1 MINDETSASKDATYE
16 LESARPFS
24 QSLIWDLNRAYYHNH
39 GIDAWG
45 QGLVPHQVTS
55 NSKVGKTYAE
65 IIFGFLKDL
74 AFKGHVTET
83 VYVLELG
90 AGHGRLAYHTIKHL
104 EKLTQ
109 QIQVQL
115 PPYCY
120 ILSDIAEKNLEFF
133 SSHHQLQQ
141 YFSDGRLDV
150 AYFDMVESD
159 TIALRK
165 SGKVIHRNELNQP
178 LLVLANYLFDSIP
191 IELFH
196 VHEGRMSNI
205 ALSLNSSVDP
215 QQVTVEELLKN
226 ISLEYHADLQT
237 TPYYDEPILND
248 ILSSYKQLLNHSFVL
263 FPVTSL
269 RALENLKD
277 LSTKGTVILTMDKG
291 HHLIHDL
298 EHTAAPVMQ
307 THGSISF
314 NVNFNALGQHCERLG
329 GKAWFPARSTF
340 NLTAGCLLYIEDVDS
355 YTDAKLAYQRYVD
368 DFGPD
373 ELISLKKYSF
383 KHYLELTIDE
393 LLGFMRLSAYDSTVF
408 LKLLPSLKQSLS
420 TITYN
425 ERYRVEQTLNEVWDM
440 YFNITEPEDIAFEI
454 GGVLY
459 QLAYYKEA
467 LTYFTKSEYLF
478 GVTPDVYYNRILC
491 YYQLRQDELF
501 INTLRDAKAAFPS
514 FKNFDQ
520 LSKLDLTAK

>member
-1 MINDETSASKDATYE
+1 MNNDESVSKDAMHD

-24 QSLIWDLNRAYYHNH
+24 ESLIWQLNRDYYNNH

-74 AFKGHVTET
+74 AFKGQISDT

-104 EKLTQ
+104 EKLTN
-109 QIQVQL
+109 QIQIDL

-120 ILSDIAEKNLEFF
+120 VLSDIAEKNLEFF
-133 SSHHQLQQ
+133 ADHHQFQEYYEQ
-141 YFSDGRLDV
+141 GKLDV
-150 AYFDMVESD
+150 AYFDMVSSD
-159 TIALRK
+159 TIELRK
-165 SGKVIHRNELNQP
+165 AGKTIDSCDLNQP
-178 LLVLANYLFDSIP
+178 LIVLANYLFDSIP
-191 IELFH
+191 IELFY
-196 VHEGRMSNI
+196 VKDGQMSNVN
-205 ALSLNSSVDP
+205 LSLKSSINSD
-215 QQVTVEELLKN
+215 QVNSEDILKSIELQ
-226 ISLEYHADLQT
+226 YHTTLQT
-237 TPYYDEPILND
+237 KAYYKEPIFNE
-248 ILSSYKQLLNHSFVL
+248 ILSSYKESLNHSFVL
-263 FPVTSL
+263 FPITSL
-269 RALENLKD
+269 RALENLKT
-277 LSTKGTVILTMDKG
+277 LSTKGAVILTMDKG

-298 EHTAAPVMQ
+298 EHTPAPDMK
-307 THGSISF
+307 THGSMSF

-329 GKAWFPARSTF
+329 GTTWFPARSTF
-340 NLTAGCLLYIEDVDS
+340 NLTAGCLLYIDDVNS

-383 KHYLELTIDE
+383 KHYLDLTIDE

-408 LKLLPSLKQSLS
+408 LKLLPSLKQSLA
-420 TITYN
+420 TITFN
-425 ERYRVEQTLNEVWDM
+425 ERYRIEQTLNEVWNM

-459 QLAYYKEA
+459 QLAYYNEA
-467 LTYFTKSEYLF
+467 LLYFTRSEKLF
-478 GVTPDVYYNRILC
+478 GVTADVYYNRILC

-501 INTLRDAKAAFPS
+501 SKTLKNAKAQFPD
-514 FKNFDQ
+514 FKNFEQ
-520 LSKLDLTAK
+520 LTQLDLNAK